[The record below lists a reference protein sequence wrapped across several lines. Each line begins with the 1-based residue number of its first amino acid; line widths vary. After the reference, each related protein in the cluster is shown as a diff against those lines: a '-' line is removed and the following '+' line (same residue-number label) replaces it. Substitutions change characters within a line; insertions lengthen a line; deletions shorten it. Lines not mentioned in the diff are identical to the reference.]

1 MMEIIYFCKTVN
13 EWDLASV
20 IAYCAP
26 ALKQFNQPVD
36 YLTKWQNLQSQADS
50 YRYM

>member
-1 MMEIIYFCKTVN
+1 MIKITYFCKTVN

-26 ALKQFNQPVD
+26 ALKQFNQPQD
-36 YLTKWQNLQSQADS
+36 YLTKWEDLLSQAES
-50 YRYM
+50 YHNT